1 MNGSAR
7 TIVSWAAG
15 ALGVFLIF
23 TALLFGYLTRSLF
36 NERSFADRVASSL
49 EDPRFAGYVA
59 EQITDAVIKAKPDLI
74 GLRPILIGVAR
85 SVVGTPPF
93 RAAVRRSARLAHR
106 TLMSGSAKNIVL
118 DVRDV
123 SVMLES
129 VAQMQ
134 PGMAKKIPKGLSAA
148 LGSLGQLPG
157 GERAAQLARLG
168 RRMRLGS
175 WGTLLLGIA
184 LCVVCVRMSAE
195 RRRAIVRIGIALAM
209 LGVLLGLVAQ
219 FGGPGAG
226 LFARHH
232 ENSPAVAGLV
242 SAFLS
247 GLMTWAAGLL
257 FAGLVLAAASASLLE
272 RVPLRQWRDGVW
284 HWAAGPQP
292 RMSQRLLRGVVGAL
306 IGALL
311 LFAPLFTVTV
321 AAWLSGLLLG
331 FVGLR
336 ETFVAALHV
345 LPQIEARTREAR
357 RGPSGAAIALASV
370 IAIALLGGTAW
381 MILRSDAAPLPT
393 GPATTYNGLASLG
406 DRRLDQVVFPTSH
419 NSMSGADIAGWL
431 FPNQNAGIQKQLEDG
446 VRGFL
451 IDAHYAWPVGDKV
464 LTDLT
469 NETNAIAKYEA
480 VVGKEGVEA
489 ALRIRERMAGQER
502 GPRDVYMCHGFC
514 ELGAEK
520 LVPVL
525 EEMRDFLVANPGEVI
540 VIVIQDESVTFPDV
554 DRCFRESGL
563 IDFVYR
569 GPAQAPWPTM
579 RELVDSDQRVL
590 VMAEN
595 LPASVEWYHP
605 AFQVLQE
612 TPYAFHKPEDF
623 TEKPNRGGTGGSLM
637 LLNHWIETT
646 PLPKPSNAAIVNAH
660 DFLMQRI
667 RNFQR
672 RRGRLPNL
680 VAVDFYGTGDLIQVC
695 RELNEEPLPPERKV
709 RRRSVIGK
717 TK

>member
-1 MNGSAR
+1 MSSRSR
-7 TIVSWAAG
+7 TVIGWVCG
-15 ALGVFLIF
+15 VLGVFLIF
-23 TALLFGYLTRSLF
+23 AALLFGYLTRSLF
-36 NERSFADRVASSL
+36 NERAFADRVASSL
-49 EDPRFAGYVA
+49 QDPRFAGYVA

-74 GLRPILIGVAR
+74 GIRPILIGVAR
-85 SVVGTPPF
+85 TVVGTPPF

-134 PGMAKKIPKGLSAA
+134 PGVAKKIPKGLSAA

-168 RRMRLGS
+168 RRMRIGS
-175 WGTLLLGIA
+175 WGTMLLGIA
-184 LCVVCVRMSAE
+184 LCVVCVRLSAE
-195 RRRAIVRIGIALAM
+195 RRRAIVRIGISLAI

-219 FGGPGAG
+219 FGGTGAG
-226 LFARHH
+226 LFARHA

-272 RVPLRQWRDGVW
+272 RVPLRQWGEGAWR
-284 HWAAGPQP
+284 WAAGPQD
-292 RMSQRLLRGVVGAL
+292 RMVLRLFRGVIGAL
-306 IGALL
+306 IGAVL
-311 LFAPLFTVTV
+311 LFAPLLSVTIV
-321 AAWLSGLLLG
+321 AWLLGLVLG

-336 ETFVAALHV
+336 EAFVAALHM
-345 LPQIEARTREAR
+345 LPQIETRARGAER
-357 RGPSGAAIALASV
+357 RRPSFGAIALASG
-370 IAIALLGGTAW
+370 IAAALLAVTAW

-406 DRRLDQVVFPTSH
+406 DRPLDQVVFPTSH
-419 NSMSGADIAGWL
+419 NSMAGADIPGWL
-431 FPNQNAGIQKQLEDG
+431 FPNQNAGMRKQLEDG

-469 NETNAIAKYEA
+469 NEANAMAKYEK

-489 ALRIRERMAGQER
+489 ALRIRERMAGEER
-502 GPRDVYMCHGFC
+502 GQRDVYMCHGFC
-514 ELGAEK
+514 ELGAQK

-525 EEMRDFLVANPGEVI
+525 EEMRDFLVANPGEVLI
-540 VIVIQDESVTFPDV
+540 LVIQDESVTFADV

-569 GPAQAPWPTM
+569 GPTQAPWPTM
-579 RELVDSDQRVL
+579 RELVETDQRVV

-595 LPASVEWYHP
+595 VPESVEWYHP

-623 TEKPNRGGTGGSLM
+623 TETPNRGGTGGSLM

-660 DFLMQRI
+660 DFLMKRI
-667 RNFQR
+667 TNFEK

-680 VAVDFYGTGDLIQVC
+680 VAVDFYATGDLVQVC
-695 RELNEEPLPPERKV
+695 RELNEKPWPAKRPARKQ
-709 RRRSVIGK
+709 RA
-717 TK
+717 